1 MTQKA
6 KNTAQDSSL
15 PIGGEFEDRTEGFQ
29 PRSRYASTRDAG
41 LRESQEGL
49 DYFRRLFQR
58 ESIAKTYIS
67 PEDVPEG
74 FATLWARQ
82 FFKGM
87 PDSTNLR
94 ELERK
99 GWAYAT
105 PDLCPN
111 LSYADDAGGIRD
123 DAGVVMNNEYYLMV
137 RPLWIHNLELEKNK
151 RDFDRKN
158 PMDAA
163 VNDHRFDKAQ
173 PFVRYEGEESNHHRN
188 YASSQKSNEFL
199 NEFSRG

>member
-1 MTQKA
+1 MTQKQKGPSEA
-6 KNTAQDSSL
+6 SSL
-15 PIGGEFEDRTEGFQ
+15 PLGGELEVRTQGFQ
-29 PRSRYASTRDAG
+29 PRSRYASTRDSS
-41 LRESQEGL
+41 LRETQEGL
-49 DYFRRLFQR
+49 DYFKRLFQR

-67 PEDVPEG
+67 PDDVPEG

-99 GWAYAT
+99 GWQYAT
-105 PDLCPN
+105 PDVCPN
-111 LSYADDAGGIRD
+111 VSYSDDTGDVRD
-123 DAGVVMNNEYYLMV
+123 DAGVVMNNEYYLML

-158 PMDAA
+158 PMEA
-163 VNDHRFDKAQ
+163 VSRDSRFDQSQ
-173 PFVRYEGEESNHHRN
+173 PFVRYEGIETNHHQN